1 VSADVKSSDVRSP
14 DVKSP
19 FAVALRRAVRQP
31 AFLTVAL
38 VLLVAAVS
46 LNGATEF
53 LQLHFKKEKVDLRK
67 KLTEI
72 PARLGPWEQA
82 TTDMAITHEIE
93 DVLGT
98 KDYIYRF
105 YVDTR
110 RVSPDVIAQFKDKD
124 ERTQREMISVL
135 QSRDPHA
142 VVYCAV
148 TYYSGMVD
156 TVAHIPDRCYVADG
170 YEPASYDVVHWSSLQ
185 GRPGGGAGHGTARYI
200 NFEDQ
205 TPSRKS
211 VTKNVAYFFHSNGE
225 YTNDPQD
232 VRRKLQNLFETHGYY
247 AKVELLMVTGD
258 RQGAAGQMNDFLTS
272 ALPELEGCLPDWKQV
287 KAAAKATKT

>member
-1 VSADVKSSDVRSP
+1 MSTRER
-14 DVKSP
+14 SP
-19 FAVALRRAVRQP
+19 FAVALRRAIRQP
-31 AFLTVAL
+31 AFLTVAI

-46 LNGATEF
+46 LNAATEF

-72 PARLGPWEQA
+72 PARLGPWEQV

-110 RVSPDVIAQFKDKD
+110 RVHPDVIAQFKDKD
-124 ERTQREMISVL
+124 EGTQREMIAIL
-135 QSRDPHA
+135 QSRDPQA

-170 YEPASYDVVHWSSLQ
+170 YEPASYDVVKWGALQ
-185 GRPGGGAGHGTARYI
+185 GRPGDGAARYI

-225 YTNDPQD
+225 YTNDPLG
-232 VRRKLQNLFETHGYY
+232 VRKKLQNLFETHGYY
-247 AKVELLMVTGD
+247 AKVEMLMVTGD
-258 RQGAAGQMNDFLTS
+258 RAGAAGQMNDFLTS
-272 ALPELEGCLPDWKQV
+272 ALPELEKCLPDWKQV
-287 KAAAKATKT
+287 KASGKVKT

>member
-1 VSADVKSSDVRSP
+1 M
-14 DVKSP
+14 KSP

-31 AFLTVAL
+31 AFLTVAV

-67 KLTEI
+67 KLTEV
-72 PARLGPWEQA
+72 PARLGPWQQV

-110 RVSPDVIAQFKDKD
+110 RVHPDVLAQFKDKD
-124 ERTQREMISVL
+124 EQTQREMISVL

-142 VVYCAV
+142 VVYAAV

-170 YEPASYDVVHWSSLQ
+170 YEPASYDVVRWSALQ
-185 GRPGGGAGHGTARYI
+185 GRPGDGTARYI

-225 YTNDPQD
+225 YTNDPLG

-258 RQGAAGQMNDFLTS
+258 RAGAAGQMNDFLSS
-272 ALPELEGCLPDWKQV
+272 ALPELEACLPDWKQV
-287 KAAAKATKT
+287 KASASAGQTKA

>member
-1 VSADVKSSDVRSP
+1 MSTRER
-14 DVKSP
+14 SP
-19 FAVALRRAVRQP
+19 FAVALRRAIRQP
-31 AFLTVAL
+31 AFLTVAI

-46 LNGATEF
+46 LNAATEF

-72 PARLGPWEQA
+72 PARLGPWEQV

-110 RVSPDVIAQFKDKD
+110 RVHPDVIAQFKDKD
-124 ERTQREMISVL
+124 EGTQREMIAIL
-135 QSRDPHA
+135 QSRDPQA

-170 YEPASYDVVHWSSLQ
+170 YEPASYDVVKWGALQ
-185 GRPGGGAGHGTARYI
+185 GRPGDGAARYI

-225 YTNDPQD
+225 YTNDPLG
-232 VRRKLQNLFETHGYY
+232 VRKKLQNLFETHGYY
-247 AKVELLMVTGD
+247 AKVEMLMVTGD
-258 RQGAAGQMNDFLTS
+258 RAGAAGQMNDFLTS
-272 ALPELEGCLPDWKQV
+272 ALPELEKCLPDWKQV
-287 KAAAKATKT
+287 KASGKAKT

>member
-1 VSADVKSSDVRSP
+1 MSSDVR
-14 DVKSP
+14 SP

-72 PARLGPWEQA
+72 PARLGPWQQV

-110 RVSPDVIAQFKDKD
+110 RVHPDVLEQFKDKD
-124 ERTQREMISVL
+124 ENTQREMIAVL
-135 QSRDPHA
+135 QSRDPQA
-142 VVYCAV
+142 VVYAAV

-170 YEPASYDVVHWSSLQ
+170 YEPASYDVVKWSALD
-185 GRPGGGAGHGTARYI
+185 GRPGDGAARYI

-225 YTNDPQD
+225 YTNDPLG

-272 ALPELEGCLPDWKQV
+272 ALPELENCLPDWKQV
-287 KAAAKATKT
+287 KAAAAATKAKT